1 MSLDTV
7 MDILKFCSIFIS
19 MTFASRIFSKGPTYF
34 SENKHP
40 DNGRLA
46 SLPERSQDLLPGG

>member
-19 MTFASRIFSKGPTYF
+19 MTFSSRMFSKGPTYF

-46 SLPERSQDLLPGG
+46 SLPERSQDLLPGC